1 MRPGRKSWTYSCAI
15 SGGVVVTITDD
26 TDITQPIVLDMR
38 RLWLGGVATAVVAA
52 LIVLVGVFIARGIL
66 GISVLAPAAAGD
78 LGTSAT
84 AVYAVFAAACALM
97 ATGVLNLLLLGAP
110 RPLAFFTWITA
121 LADVLAVTVPFSQG
135 APLSSKV
142 FTALINLIVGVA
154 VISLLN
160 GVARSALRPV
170 PPPRD
175 RVRPGGEPLGTGPVH
190 PGGA

>member
-1 MRPGRKSWTYSCAI
+1 
-15 SGGVVVTITDD
+15 VTITEDM
-26 TDITQPIVLDMR
+26 DITRPAELDMR

-52 LIVLVGVFIARGIL
+52 LIVVVGVIIARGIL
-66 GISVLAPAAAGD
+66 GISVLAPATAGD

-84 AVYAVFAAACALM
+84 AVYAVFAAACALA

-121 LADVLAVTVPFSQG
+121 LAGVLAVATPFSQG

-142 FTALINLIVGVA
+142 FTALINLLVAVA

-170 PPPRD
+170 RPPAG
-175 RVRPGGEPLGTGPVH
+175 RVRSPDGEPLGTGTVP
-190 PGGA
+190 PGGG

>member
-1 MRPGRKSWTYSCAI
+1 
-15 SGGVVVTITDD
+15 VTIIED
-26 TDITQPIVLDMR
+26 TDVSQPAVLDMR

-52 LIVLVGVFIARGIL
+52 LIVVVGVVIARGIL
-66 GISVLAPAAAGD
+66 GISVLAPATAGD

-84 AVYAVFAAACALM
+84 AVYAVFAAACALL

-121 LADVLAVTVPFSQG
+121 LATVLAVATPFGQG

-170 PPPRD
+170 RPPAD
-175 RVRPGGEPLGTGPVH
+175 RVSSPDGEPLGTGPI
-190 PGGA
+190 PLGGA

>member
-1 MRPGRKSWTYSCAI
+1 
-15 SGGVVVTITDD
+15 VTITEDPD
-26 TDITQPIVLDMR
+26 VSEPAVLDMR
-38 RLWLGGVATAVVAA
+38 RLWVGGVATAVVAA
-52 LIVLVGVFIARGIL
+52 LIVVVGVVVARGIL
-66 GISVLAPAAAGD
+66 GISVLAPATAGD

-84 AVYAVFAAACALM
+84 AVYAVFAAACALL

-121 LADVLAVTVPFSQG
+121 LATVLAVATPFSQG

-142 FTALINLIVGVA
+142 FTALINLMVGVA

-170 PPPRD
+170 RSAGD
-175 RVRPGGEPLGTGPVH
+175 WVRPPGGEPLETGSVR

>member
-1 MRPGRKSWTYSCAI
+1 
-15 SGGVVVTITDD
+15 VTITVD
-26 TDITQPIVLDMR
+26 TGVSQPAVLDMR

-52 LIVLVGVFIARGIL
+52 LIVVVGVVIARGVL
-66 GISVLAPAAAGD
+66 GISVLAPATAGD

-84 AVYAVFAAACALM
+84 AVYAVFAAACALL

-121 LADVLAVTVPFSQG
+121 LATVLAVATPFSQG

-170 PPPRD
+170 LPPPD
-175 RVRPGGEPLGTGPVH
+175 QLRPPDGEPLGTEPVP

>member
-1 MRPGRKSWTYSCAI
+1 
-15 SGGVVVTITDD
+15 VTITEG
-26 TDITQPIVLDMR
+26 TDVSQPAVLDMR
-38 RLWLGGVATAVVAA
+38 RLWVGGVATAVVAA

-66 GISVLAPAAAGD
+66 GISVLAPATAGD

-84 AVYAVFAAACALM
+84 AVYAVFAAACALLG
-97 ATGVLNLLLLGAP
+97 TGVLNLLLLGAP

-121 LADVLAVTVPFSQG
+121 LADVLAVTTPFSQG

-160 GVARSALRPV
+160 GVARSALRPAR
-170 PPPRD
+170 PSAD
-175 RVRPGGEPLGTGPVH
+175 RVRSPDGEPLGTGPVP

>member
-1 MRPGRKSWTYSCAI
+1 
-15 SGGVVVTITDD
+15 VTITEDM
-26 TDITQPIVLDMR
+26 DITRPAELDMR

-52 LIVLVGVFIARGIL
+52 LIVVVGVFIARGIL
-66 GISVLAPAAAGD
+66 GISVLAPAKAGD

-84 AVYAVFAAACALM
+84 AVYAVFAAACALL
-97 ATGVLNLLLLGAP
+97 ATGILNLLLLGAP

-121 LADVLAVTVPFSQG
+121 LGDVLAVTTPFSQG

-142 FTALINLIVGVA
+142 FTALINLMVGVA

-170 PPPRD
+170 PPPAG
-175 RVRPGGEPLGTGPVH
+175 RVRSPDGEPLGTGPVP

>member
-1 MRPGRKSWTYSCAI
+1 M
-15 SGGVVVTITDD
+15 TITED
-26 TDITQPIVLDMR
+26 TDITRPAALDMR
-38 RLWLGGVATAVVAA
+38 RLWVGGVATAVVAA
-52 LIVLVGVFIARGIL
+52 LIVLVGVYIARGIL
-66 GISVLAPAAAGD
+66 GISVLAPATAGD

-84 AVYAVFAAACALM
+84 AVYAVFAAACALL

-142 FTALINLIVGVA
+142 FTALINLIAGVA

-170 PPPRD
+170 QLPRD
-175 RVRPGGEPLGTGPVH
+175 RVRPPDGEPLGTGPVP

>member
-1 MRPGRKSWTYSCAI
+1 M
-15 SGGVVVTITDD
+15 TITEDP
-26 TDITQPIVLDMR
+26 DITQPVALDMR
-38 RLWLGGVATAVVAA
+38 RLWVGGVATAVVAA

-66 GISVLAPAAAGD
+66 GISVLAPATAGD

-84 AVYAVFAAACALM
+84 AVYAVFAAACALL

-135 APLSSKV
+135 APLSTKV
-142 FTALINLIVGVA
+142 FTALINLIAGVA

-170 PPPRD
+170 RPPTD
-175 RVRPGGEPLGTGPVH
+175 LVRPPDGEPLGTGPVP

>member
-1 MRPGRKSWTYSCAI
+1 
-15 SGGVVVTITDD
+15 VTITDD
-26 TDITQPIVLDMR
+26 PDITQPAVLDMR
-38 RLWLGGVATAVVAA
+38 RLWVGGVATAVVAA
-52 LIVLVGVFIARGIL
+52 LIVLVGVVIARGIL
-66 GISVLAPAAAGD
+66 GISVLAPATAGD

-84 AVYAVFAAACALM
+84 AVYAVFAAACALA
-97 ATGVLNLLLLGAP
+97 ATGLLNLLLLGAP

-121 LADVLAVTVPFSQG
+121 LADVLAVTVPFTQG

-170 PPPRD
+170 RPPRD
-175 RVRPGGEPLGTGPVH
+175 GDGVRSPDAEPLGTGPVP
-190 PGGA
+190 PGGV